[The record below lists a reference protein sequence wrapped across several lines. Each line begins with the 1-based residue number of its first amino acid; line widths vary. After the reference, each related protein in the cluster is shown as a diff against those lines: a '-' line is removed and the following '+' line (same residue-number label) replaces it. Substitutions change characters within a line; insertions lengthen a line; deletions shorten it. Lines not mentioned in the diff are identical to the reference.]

1 MKQLWSCSTTMR
13 NPERAFQFL
22 STIAE
27 MEGVEWTKSA
37 QEELQ
42 SRLIKNRYYI
52 PTKVDIL
59 SKDLQDAFNDL
70 SHNLTLE
77 EAKEIFYA
85 QDYED
90 PPLKKW
96 G

>member
-1 MKQLWSCSTTMR
+1 MSCSTTMR

-42 SRLIKNRYYI
+42 SRLIKNRYYV

-70 SHNLTLE
+70 SHNLTR
-77 EAKEIFYA
+77 
-85 QDYED
+85 
-90 PPLKKW
+90 KKPIY
-96 G
+96 